1 MGITT
6 TTALY
11 GNRTLTITVTGLS
24 GDTHA
29 SSEIDLQSSASELCQ
44 LRGYPT
50 RVTMQAA
57 RTAGGTDVV
66 AVELLAS
73 NITAV
78 YAITQGVCSAVSS
91 TGSDWVEE
99 HESVPQAQYWKVYTT
114 TVGAGN
120 TLTITALLHW
130 GD

>member
-6 TTALY
+6 TTTLF
-11 GNRTLTITVTGLS
+11 GNRSITILVTGLS

-29 SSEIDLQSSASELCQ
+29 SSEIDLQSSASNICL

-78 YAITQGVCSAVSS
+78 YAITQAVVSATSS

-99 HESVPQAQYWKVYTT
+99 HESVPQARFWKVYTT

-120 TLTITALLHW
+120 TLTVTAVLTW
-130 GD
+130 GF

>member
-1 MGITT
+1 MPITT
-6 TTALY
+6 TVTAY
-11 GNRTLTITVTGLS
+11 GNRSITVVIAGLS

-29 SSEIDLQSSASELCQ
+29 SSEVDLQSEAKNTCL

-57 RTAGGTDVV
+57 RTGGGTDVV
-66 AVELLAS
+66 AVELLAT
-73 NITAV
+73 NITTI
-78 YAITQGVCSAVSS
+78 YAITQAVVSATSS

-99 HESVPQAQYWKVYTT
+99 HESVPQARYWKVYTT

-120 TLTITALLHW
+120 TLTVTAVLTW
-130 GD
+130 TD